1 MCTSPPVVIHVH
13 ENEDEGVNDQQE
25 GISMISIMRIT
36 NEGGISIIRTSLDRA
51 YP

>member
-1 MCTSPPVVIHVH
+1 MVIYVH

-36 NEGGISIIRTSLDRA
+36 NEGGISIIRTTLDGA